1 MMMMSVLK
9 LLLLVD
15 LPQKVGKL
23 VLSKT
28 SCPIIILE
36 NTLN

>member
-1 MMMMSVLK
+1 MSVLK

-15 LPQKVGKL
+15 LNQKVREL
-23 VLSKT
+23 LLSLT
-28 SCPIIILE
+28 SFLSVINLE

>member
-1 MMMMSVLK
+1 MSVLE
-9 LLLLVD
+9 LPSLVYRQ
-15 LPQKVGKL
+15 QKVGEL

-28 SCPIIILE
+28 FCPSIIILE